1 MLLPGSDLC
10 EIRIGPRFA
19 RTFLNVAPRVEM
31 SARRPDATIW
41 QMHSVFFQMGA
52 FALKPGG
59 AAAESPEL
67 LRDAFEEAIRSG
79 TGESEGFLAFARRP
93 NVHRESGVRDTGGI
107 AYRCNDPP
115 GLGVNAY
122 NNYETAQDYVD
133 LEFEAGKRYWLRAN
147 LRGIALSFSSLT
159 SPAHPDESC
168 RVQSEGGCYNPP
180 TYVPIIIPM
189 K

>member
-1 MLLPGSDLC
+1 MFPGVSSQAEALSRKFPGPPSGPAEQECRSIGSSVGFFRGADQRVEVKTQAGQVSVLLPGSDWC
-10 EIRIGPRFA
+10 EIRMGPRFA

-31 SARRPDATIW
+31 WGRRPDATIW

-93 NVHRESGVRDTGGI
+93 NVHREWGVRDTGG
-107 AYRCNDPP
+107 RCLPLQMTGP
-115 GLGVNAY
+115 ALG
-122 NNYETAQDYVD
+122 
-133 LEFEAGKRYWLRAN
+133 
-147 LRGIALSFSSLT
+147 
-159 SPAHPDESC
+159 
-168 RVQSEGGCYNPP
+168 
-180 TYVPIIIPM
+180 
-189 K
+189 